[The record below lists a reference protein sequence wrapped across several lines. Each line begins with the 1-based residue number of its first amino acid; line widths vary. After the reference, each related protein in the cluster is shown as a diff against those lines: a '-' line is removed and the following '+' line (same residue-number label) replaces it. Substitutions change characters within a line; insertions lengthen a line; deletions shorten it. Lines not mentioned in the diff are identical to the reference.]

1 MSLCFDFGLL
11 QILIIITLKL
21 NWKQET
27 NYFAID
33 TFTSHRFFRIFVV
46 FVTEQSADDKSVS
59 ACAFDELFE
68 DSQHLSGLMDV
79 TGIAG
84 KQEVLFL

>member
-1 MSLCFDFGLL
+1 
-11 QILIIITLKL
+11 
-21 NWKQET
+21 
-27 NYFAID
+27 
-33 TFTSHRFFRIFVV
+33 
-46 FVTEQSADDKSVS
+46 VTEQSADDKSVS